1 FQAIGDVGKFL
12 NRVLQLVGQ
21 LFIPEQLAR
30 GAVAG
35 IHFIDDL
42 VGFNDGLVGI
52 LHEGVI
58 LHQQTQVA
66 FAAAKVVNY
75 PVKIVSGIPKLV
87 GQLLISQE
95 LAHGALTSAHVI
107 QQDLDLV
114 ENSRGLV
121 DQGRVGND
129 LAQAA
134 FAVLHVGHHVIQPL
148 YQYV

>member
-1 FQAIGDVGKFL
+1 HMDGQVLLGILADGLDQVTAFHQQQVGIVVEGGIAKKFSGAALACFQAIGDVGKFL

-35 IHFIDDL
+35 IDFIDDL

-66 FAAAKVVNY
+66 FAAANVVNNT
-75 PVKIVSGIPKLV
+75 VKLVNCIHKLV

-107 QQDLDLV
+107 
-114 ENSRGLV
+114 
-121 DQGRVGND
+121 
-129 LAQAA
+129 
-134 FAVLHVGHHVIQPL
+134 
-148 YQYV
+148 